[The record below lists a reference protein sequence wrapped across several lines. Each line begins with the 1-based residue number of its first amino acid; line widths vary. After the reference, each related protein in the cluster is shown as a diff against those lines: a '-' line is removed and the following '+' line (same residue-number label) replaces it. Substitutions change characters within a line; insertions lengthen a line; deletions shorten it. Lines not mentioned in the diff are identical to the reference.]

1 MGVAVRPL
9 LFKPHYLNGLRR
21 RGYDA

>member
-9 LFKPHYLNGLRR
+9 LFTPHYLSDLWR